1 MVCLLSSECYSHVS
15 VGIGFQV
22 LRIMNVNKSLE
33 VKIKIEKESR

>member
-1 MVCLLSSECYSHVS
+1 LFSFLSKCCSHVS

-22 LRIMNVNKSLE
+22 LKLMNVNKSLE